1 MPKDVKKK
9 PAADAK
15 RASRRAAGDAERDG
29 STADDDRHPIRNFLK
44 AVVMLA
50 FIGGCVFGYLR
61 ARDAVSGTIT
71 FRPVPPRVALK
82 ERPAWMTDSLANK
95 ILRVAA
101 PDVATSAFDHNQLV
115 NIASLLK
122 NHPDSAP
129 WVREVKSVRRAYDTA
144 PGDLI
149 EIDCD
154 FRAPVAL
161 VKWEL
166 YYWLVDGDGVLLPE
180 QYTQADLRKVMYDGD
195 RVTLRIIEGVLQPP
209 PESGQKWPGLDIASG
224 IDMVKLLHG
233 KPYANEIERVNVA
246 NVIDPKFPARSNK
259 LDAQIVLITKYQTQ
273 VRWGRP
279 PNAKDY
285 FVEVLP
291 AQKLDYMERLV
302 RQFGRVD
309 AKHSAVDI
317 RFETVQYPT
326 ADLQTD
332 QANGGQ

>member
-1 MPKDVKKK
+1 MPKEAKKK

-15 RASRRAAGDAERDG
+15 KASRREGDAGAAEERQ
-29 STADDDRHPIRNFLK
+29 PIRSFLK

-50 FIGGCVFGYLR
+50 FVGGCVFGYLR
-61 ARDAVSGTIT
+61 TRDHVAGNVT

-82 ERPAWMTDSLANK
+82 ERPAWMSDSLANK

-101 PDVATSAFDHNQLV
+101 PDVATSTFDHNQLV
-115 NIASLLK
+115 NIATLLR

-129 WVREVKSVRRAYDTA
+129 WVRGVKSVRRAYDTA

-149 EIDCD
+149 EVDCD

-161 VKWEL
+161 VRWEL

-180 QYTQADLRKVMYDGD
+180 QYTAADLRKVTYDGD

-209 PESGQKWPGLDIASG
+209 PESGQKWQGLDVAAG

-233 KPYANEIERVNVA
+233 KPCADEIERVNVA
-246 NVIDPKFPARSNK
+246 NVIDPKYPNRG
-259 LDAQIVLITKYQTQ
+259 DRREAQIVLITKYQTQ

-279 PNAKDY
+279 ITANDFIP
-285 FVEVLP
+285 EVSP
-291 AQKLDYMERLV
+291 AQKLDYMAALV
-302 RQFGRVD
+302 RDYKRVD
-309 AKHSAVDI
+309 GGHSSVDI
-317 RFETVQYPT
+317 RFEWVTVPSGESQ
-326 ADLQTD
+326 
-332 QANGGQ
+332 QANTQQGAQ

>member
-1 MPKDVKKK
+1 MV
-9 PAADAK
+9 A
-15 RASRRAAGDAERDG
+15 
-29 STADDDRHPIRNFLK
+29 
-44 AVVMLA
+44 
-50 FIGGCVFGYLR
+50 
-61 ARDAVSGTIT
+61 GTIT

-101 PDVATSAFDHNQLV
+101 PDVATSAFDHGQLV
-115 NIASLLK
+115 TIASLLK

-195 RVTLRIIEGVLQPP
+195 KVTLRIIEGVLQPP

-233 KPYANEIERVNVA
+233 RPYANEVERVNVA
-246 NVIDPKFPARSNK
+246 NVTDPKYPTRGDK
-259 LDAQIVLITKYQTQ
+259 REAQIVLITKYQTQ
-273 VRWGRP
+273 VRWGQP
-279 PNAKDY
+279 IAAAAKG
-285 FVEVLP
+285 FVPEVSP
-291 AQKLDYMERLV
+291 AQKLDYMAALV
-302 RQFGRVD
+302 RDYKRVD
-309 AKHSAVDI
+309 GGHSSVDL
-317 RFETVQYPT
+317 RFDWVTIPAGETQAT
-326 ADLQTD
+326 TSQALQ
-332 QANGGQ
+332 